1 MAESCF
7 IKKDSNPP
15 FCGVH
20 NVALVQH
27 QITID
32 SNAPSL
38 GHVTCYRCPVSQA
51 VVLEV
56 KKNKAQRSIRST
68 RD

>member
-7 IKKDSNPP
+7 TRKGSNPP

-27 QITID
+27 QISID
-32 SNAPSL
+32 SDAPGL
-38 GHVTCYRCPVSQA
+38 GRITCYRCPVSQA
-51 VVLEV
+51 VVLDV
-56 KKNKAQRSIRST
+56 KRV
-68 RD
+68 